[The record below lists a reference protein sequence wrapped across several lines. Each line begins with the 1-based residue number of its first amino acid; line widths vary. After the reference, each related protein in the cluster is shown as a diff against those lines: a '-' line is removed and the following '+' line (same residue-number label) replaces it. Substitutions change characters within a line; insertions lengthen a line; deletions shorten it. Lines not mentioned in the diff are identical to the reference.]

1 MSQPQH
7 ILYISDNKAGHR
19 SQALG
24 LYHAMQ
30 RVYGTTLHFTEQ
42 QQTEFSLFDLICC
55 ILTGKKPKNITTP
68 PCYLIGVGSHTHLT
82 VALLGK
88 IYPQAKTLILMKTSL
103 PFSWFDYHIIPQHDR
118 NNLTVQQQ
126 KLPNVFFTQGVLNP
140 IVNQQQH
147 QAGRILIA
155 LGGSSKRHQWE
166 NNSILTQLLSIIQ
179 QQPQAEVIV
188 TTSRRTPSDFLTEF
202 NALFPTEF
210 YPQIQ
215 FFPVEQTPQGWIFE
229 QMQLAETVWVSEDS
243 VSMIFE
249 ALTSGAKVG
258 ILSVKRLK
266 HDRIIQMLNQLLE
279 QPQPLNFSLN
289 EAEKV
294 AEWLKHKEERA

>member
-1 MSQPQH
+1 MP
-7 ILYISDNKAGHR
+7 INLLYVSDAKAGHR

-24 LYHAMQ
+24 LYQAYQ
-30 RVYGTTLHFTEQ
+30 RLYPNQQVQWTEINIQ
-42 QQTEFSLFDLICC
+42 QLSYFKLIFLRKMD
-55 ILTGKKPKNITTP
+55 IAYPDYI
-68 PCYLIGVGSHTHLT
+68 IGVGSHTHFK
-82 VALLGK
+82 VWLLSK
-88 IYPQAKTLILMKTSL
+88 IYKHAKTLILMKTSL

-118 NNLTVQQQ
+118 NNLTAQQQ
-126 KLPNVFFTQGVLNP
+126 KLLNVFFTQGVLNP

-147 QAGRILIA
+147 QVGRILIA

-188 TTSRRTPSDFLTEF
+188 TTSRRTPSNFLTEF
-202 NALFPTEF
+202 NALFPAEF

-279 QPQPLNFSLN
+279 QPQPLSFSLN
-289 EAEKV
+289 EAERV
-294 AEWLKHKEERA
+294 VTWLFNQNNKQGSQ